1 MAQIHKR
8 FGDNDVK
15 ALLEK
20 YIKKEVERK
29 YIEEILGIKKRRFFE
44 LLRSYKEDPDS
55 FTVKYK
61 RTKPTRRIDKETEE
75 AILTEL
81 KIEKD
86 LIDLD
91 DNPIVDYNYS
101 YIADRLE
108 SKHNKRAALPTIID
122 RAKKHGYYIEKK
134 RKQHMIGKWSQIMQK
149 NLSAMTVPT
158 TNGAPILRRSGTLSP
173 PLMTAADTFFT
184 TTWWRLKLPGLIYAL
199 WRMWPLSTALLT
211 PIILIAIPYSVLYRE
226 EILSGEII
234 IR

>member
-8 FGDNDVK
+8 FGYNEVK
-15 ALLEK
+15 ALLGK

-44 LLRSYKEDPDS
+44 LLKSYKEDPDS

-61 RTKPTRRIDKETEE
+61 RKKPTRRIGKETEE

-101 YIADRLE
+101 YIKDRLE
-108 SKHNKRAALPTIID
+108 SKHYTKAALPTIID
-122 RAKKHGYYIEKK
+122 RAKRYGFYMKKK
-134 RKQHMIGKWSQIMQK
+134 RK
-149 NLSAMTVPT
+149 A
-158 TNGAPILRRSGTLSP
+158 AP
-173 PLMTAADTFFT
+173 
-184 TTWWRLKLPGLIYAL
+184 
-199 WRMWPLSTALLT
+199 
-211 PIILIAIPYSVLYRE
+211 
-226 EILSGEII
+226 
-234 IR
+234 